1 MHTTDGIAN
10 QIKGVFMEITKKIKT
25 QALITFIL
33 YMLVL
38 FWIIILKCNMKVPI
52 SDTRA
57 LNEGKDLWQR
67 FSEYLVTKT
76 VKTDFKDSVVNV
88 ILFLPVG
95 MLLPFFFKKWK
106 YLKTCAIGFLITAF
120 LEIFQIISCYGWFTY
135 ADIIHNTAGAAI
147 GALIHFLLLKI
158 AKEKPL
164 SITFYVL
171 FAVLGA
177 TTLIGYV
184 NTVINIGIYI

>member
-1 MHTTDGIAN
+1 
-10 QIKGVFMEITKKIKT
+10 
-25 QALITFIL
+25 
-33 YMLVL
+33 
-38 FWIIILKCNMKVPI
+38 MKVPI

-106 YLKTCAIGFLITAF
+106 YLKTCAVGFLITAF

-171 FAVLGA
+171 FAVLGITA
-177 TTLIGYV
+177 IIGYI
-184 NTVINIGIYI
+184 NTIINIGIYI

>member
-106 YLKTCAIGFLITAF
+106 YLKTCAVGFLITAF

>member
-1 MHTTDGIAN
+1 M
-10 QIKGVFMEITKKIKT
+10 VLTKKIKRL
-25 QALITFIL
+25 ALITFIL

-88 ILFLPVG
+88 ILFFPVG

-106 YLKTCAIGFLITAF
+106 YLKTCAVGFLITAF

-164 SITFYVL
+164 TITFYIL
-171 FAVLGA
+171 FAILGI
-177 TTLIGYV
+177 TTLIGYI
-184 NTVINIGIYI
+184 NTAINIGIYI

>member
-1 MHTTDGIAN
+1 M
-10 QIKGVFMEITKKIKT
+10 VLTKKIKRL
-25 QALITFIL
+25 ALITFIL

-95 MLLPFFFKKWK
+95 MLLDRK
-106 YLKTCAIGFLITAF
+106 
-120 LEIFQIISCYGWFTY
+120 S
-135 ADIIHNTAGAAI
+135 
-147 GALIHFLLLKI
+147 
-158 AKEKPL
+158 
-164 SITFYVL
+164 V
-171 FAVLGA
+171 V
-177 TTLIGYV
+177 
-184 NTVINIGIYI
+184 